1 MEPETALV
9 RAQGRVELDT
19 ISTVDL
25 RLSLVI
31 LPDDAELDD
40 ALWDGDDL
48 EGGPV
53 FGVLFEEG
61 AVFEG

>member
-1 MEPETALV
+1 M
-9 RAQGRVELDT
+9 DT
-19 ISTVDL
+19 IAAVDL
-25 RLSLVI
+25 WLSLII

-40 ALWDGDDL
+40 ALRDGHNL
-48 EGGPV
+48 EGGLV